1 MPMESLPLLPPLVT
15 LPPPTIT
22 ELAGTCL
29 SGQLGLVT
37 CQHPPVHYVLCNLGP
52 CFMHHLFLIEKVL
65 LHAPLGCAPLDIYL
79 CFKTRLTH
87 TLSVLLSRGVSKHDC
102 GPHSDSEVCLVSVSD
117 ALLAETPI
125 PPMPPMWLATQA
137 RVSIFSPNN
146 SSNTCD
152 LRGAQLISWMQS
164 HIYECMI

>member
-29 SGQLGLVT
+29 SGQRGLVT
-37 CQHPPVHYVLCNLGP
+37 CQHPLVHYVLCNLGP

-65 LHAPLGCAPLDIYL
+65 LHAPLRCAPLDICL
-79 CFKTRLTH
+79 CFKTRLKQTQ
-87 TLSVLLSRGVSKHDC
+87 SVLLSRGVSKHDC

-125 PPMPPMWLATQA
+125 PPTPPMRLATQA
-137 RVSIFSPNN
+137 RASTFFQITRQIHVI
-146 SSNTCD
+146 
-152 LRGAQLISWMQS
+152 
-164 HIYECMI
+164 

>member
-1 MPMESLPLLPPLVT
+1 MGITMPMESLPLLPPLVT

-29 SGQLGLVT
+29 SGQRGLVT
-37 CQHPPVHYVLCNLGP
+37 CQHPPVYYVLCNLGP

-65 LHAPLGCAPLDIYL
+65 LHAPLQRAPL
-79 CFKTRLTH
+79 LTH

-102 GPHSDSEVCLVSVSD
+102 GPDSDSEVCLVSVSD

-125 PPMPPMWLATQA
+125 PPHHLCGWPHRPGPQL
-137 RVSIFSPNN
+137 SSSN

-152 LRGAQLISWMQS
+152 LRGAQLM
-164 HIYECMI
+164 HIAHL